1 MAILDMYRQKKKRV
15 VDPNAPPRPNLL
27 SHEKVLKDVK
37 MSNEQRDQE
46 INRLQRRV
54 DELENKLRNQ
64 TAYLSSLHQT
74 VHNLLK
80 KN

>member
-1 MAILDMYRQKKKRV
+1 MFDMYRQKKKRA

-54 DELENKLRNQ
+54 DELENKLRSQ

-74 VHNLLK
+74 VQNLVK
-80 KN
+80 KS

>member
-1 MAILDMYRQKKKRV
+1 MSILDMYKQKKKRA

-37 MSNEQRDQE
+37 LSNEQRDAT
-46 INRLQRRV
+46 IVSLQRRV
-54 DELENKLRNQ
+54 EELERKLSNQ

-74 VHNLLK
+74 IQNLIVRR
-80 KN
+80 